1 MEFINIYVKVIMGE
15 ILVCFEYLDF
25 VMDKI
30 LELR

>member
-15 ILVCFEYLDF
+15 ILVCLEFLDF